1 MRHSIKRVGK
11 RTLSIILTFMMVVS
25 MMAVGIVTYNAEGT
39 RKIYFCPA
47 TVWSD
52 FESYTIKWNVNY
64 GDNNSWKSGEFT
76 DTGKTYNGNKV
87 YVADTYEKYGGV
99 DAMQIQKYEGT
110 NWKDQV
116 QPISSW
122 TTYGNYE
129 NKMWDNSSSSWIDF
143 SYDVEETT
151 ETTQSTQNYYVVGN
165 TELVGSS
172 WDINNPAEMT
182 NNNGTYS
189 ITFSEKATSTTYE
202 FQIVP
207 QKGNWSGQIGH
218 SSNVSSGSEIV
229 TITSNSSGNIKFTL
243 SEKSD
248 VTITYTPSDGK
259 IIISASPVVSDYN
272 VSVEARYKAY
282 NNSNQSYDAA
292 TETPSDLNATFTV
305 NGGSNATVTPGDSVT
320 LSASTSNTDKYTFVG
335 WYTDAA
341 CNTSVGTTTPT
352 PTANTTYY
360 ALYQQNTKNITYNV
374 DPSDLGGAGF
384 TSTSVAKAGV
394 GSEVSVSAKTVTGY
408 TSNITATGATISGGK
423 FTVGTSDV
431 TVTATYTVN
440 SHTVTFASLT
450 NGKFDSST
458 SKTVNYGET
467 VTVVVTP
474 NAGYKVDS
482 VTYGSETATVNY
494 TGDVATAT
502 FTMPDSDVEVN
513 ATFSKKEYTISSTVN
528 ESSMGSMEIKVNGNA
543 KTTFNI
549 GDAITIAPKANTGY
563 ECTSYTVTLGNGT
576 DTTITDGSTYSVT
589 INAETIGNIKVTATF
604 AAKSYNVTYAGENC
618 TKPSDTTKAYNSS
631 VAISGFTANSG
642 YTITGYTVTKTG
654 DSSTTVTVTDDS
666 FTMPAYDVTV
676 TAIVKKQHTV
686 TVTSGENGSVSPT
699 TAKVTDG
706 ETVTLTATPADGY
719 IVDTWTI
726 PTGATLSSGTVKDK
740 VITVTVTDD
749 VTINVSFKESQD
761 IVIYLAAPTNYSWST
776 MSVTQSINTQTHS
789 STSGSAYIVSTSTT
803 GTAIGCDG
811 GAIGTK
817 SVNGTDRKVSYIVL
831 PAECANW
838 TSFYIGNTDG
848 TYFNLQEFSGA
859 PQYGYCYYANS
870 DNSTGGT
877 CAATTISS
885 PKANDSETAS
895 CFVNDTVNLTST
907 VTQPN
912 TSGTTKTA
920 GGTTYHVKYIVTD
933 ESNNSTELD
942 ADVATWTPT
951 TPGTYTITAKLYDDY
966 TTFTSAETATVTV
979 KTKTQSAVTASALN
993 ASVTITDSSDN
1004 VISNAYEGDTV
1015 KVTVTPDEGYM
1026 CSGTYAVTPNGL
1038 SVSYSNNVFTFTMPA
1053 QAVNLTIDVVAKELC
1068 SVSVKANDS
1077 SLGTA
1082 TVQSGNIY
1090 VGDDF
1095 TVTATANTN
1104 CAFNSW
1110 TAVGAEQ
1117 VSTSTSGNVT
1127 SATFRATAQ
1136 SVTITANFD
1145 TYSYSVHTSSG
1156 DIVMTPSASDS
1167 NVLYSTDTVASGD
1180 IFRIK
1185 RTLGA
1190 EEKYS
1195 VCSSGSS
1202 DTWYFNNTSATN
1214 VVTWGDNS
1222 DVSGKTG
1229 NYKNN
1234 AGSAYYVMFDV
1245 STGTV
1250 SLSETNDGKQSMK
1263 VYAKN
1268 GTIGGTSSNGET
1280 VAEAANTS
1288 SSVTDTNANTAGY
1301 KIYTVTEGSVVK
1313 VTTTVNDSYAK
1324 DYYVHAFV
1332 INGKTYSATAGTGN
1346 SYYAEFAVEEGVAN
1360 YEVTPIYYVN
1370 DCKTEGNY
1378 ITFYVDASEMGGDFD
1393 WGNTI
1398 SSYAYAYTGSGTEA
1412 NKPDGNYPGQPMLYD
1427 EGQGRYY
1434 ARVPKVMGGKE
1445 ISGITINNYKNDTV
1459 HASLNKTLKYN
1470 EQSYDFND
1478 FKKIYDLNYDII
1490 RFDMKPRNGAST
1502 NIDLVK
1508 NTFSYD
1514 TYSANNGWEAFVDNN
1529 GNKVDVLGNELN
1541 ASQTKKLY
1549 VVSTASYNI
1558 TDVGQWATKWY
1569 VYNQSNELVTT
1580 GLPSDFIPRPDSANN
1595 TDAYNAIV
1603 NGGYTGAET
1612 EITFE
1617 NRRDIDGNS
1626 YYRLDGR
1633 WFYAMSSSSVSA
1645 DVKYRTSE
1653 DGTTYGTPVEET
1665 SYVTINDAASVTF
1678 EKHGETIRVVA
1689 RPIKGYVF
1697 SHWSIADAEYT
1708 TFRDLSKTL
1717 GSSFTTTLDAET
1729 HYVANYIKATDGNL
1743 VLSHLKYDGS
1753 DAKGGMGYYLIEAE
1767 IFDAN
1772 GVSKGVVKG
1781 TGNGANG
1788 QSITLTNL
1796 SSSDSYIKVTITT
1809 VTSGENTFR
1818 YWYTQSSNGFEI
1830 IDDLDGIR
1838 TVNGTV
1844 LTDSEDPFGA
1854 QGTVTYTFETDVWKL
1869 FSGTS
1874 QIMSELNFYSDIAP
1888 VSKDYTLT
1896 YKYKDRFGNDK
1907 IYVVKGTHPDSYYT
1921 ENGSWAP
1928 TEKLIYDN
1936 APAIDDLYKDCT
1948 WTMENCSPDGSSAT
1962 ITAKQDGK
1970 KYNVTINNP
1979 DGTFNTY
1986 TLPINSY
1993 VKDNLG
1999 KFYAAP
2005 STYNNK
2011 NFLYWEVKENGVEV
2025 ARHFYSEYTLVVLG
2039 NYEITPI
2046 YGEAAE
2052 DAVYISKPQY
2062 TREQT
2067 TDANGDVKTDRLYV
2081 DFMVAYMSAAGDLIR
2096 NDASGSKYQTGVIIE
2111 IGQNKVLEEDAEGNV
2126 NTDYSGITYESNL
2139 ETVEQA
2145 AKTANGTLTKY
2156 AYETSDNRKLYNF
2169 RATNTNYN
2177 NMNRLDYAVQ
2187 FVNSEKNQKYVMKAY
2202 YYVIVDGKVILSNP
2216 VYFNLYEIGNS
2227 TPTTVTTTA

>member
-1 MRHSIKRVGK
+1 MRHSIKRITK
-11 RTLSIILTFMMVVS
+11 SALSVILALMMIVS
-25 MMAVGIVTYNAEGT
+25 TMAVGIVTVGA
-39 RKIYFCPA
+39 A
-47 TVWSD
+47 T
-52 FESYTIKWNVNY
+52 
-64 GDNNSWKSGEFT
+64 FT
-76 DTGKTYNGNKV
+76 KV
-87 YVADTYEKYGGV
+87 
-99 DAMQIQKYEGT
+99 
-110 NWKDQV
+110 
-116 QPISSW
+116 
-122 TTYGNYE
+122 
-129 NKMWDNSSSSWIDF
+129 
-143 SYDVEETT
+143 
-151 ETTQSTQNYYVVGN
+151 
-165 TELVGSS
+165 ELVGNINGIENWTSTAYPFTLNGTTWELTITFTQDS
-172 WDINNPAEMT
+172 TFKARANGTWDKSFGA
-182 NNNGTYS
+182 NNGGNATASAGTYK
-189 ITFSEKATSTTYE
+189 ITIPDGASNST
-202 FQIVP
+202 
-207 QKGNWSGQIGH
+207 NL
-218 SSNVSSGSEIV
+218 
-229 TITSNSSGNIKFTL
+229 TITKVGSGGSDLTYTLKDGNGNTSDFTKTSDGVYETTVTLNANTDYTYYIQDSNKTYYRNSSGTISTSGGSVTLYKYGNNVTDHVITVKATNAGEYTFKWEYTSGANSGTL
-243 SEKSD
+243 S
-248 VTITYTPSDGK
+248 VTYPT
-259 IIISASPVVSDYN
+259 ISEYN
-272 VSVEARYKAY
+272 VSVEARYKSY
-282 NNSNQSYDAA
+282 NNESQGYNAVSSTLPDDIGA
-292 TETPSDLNATFTV
+292 TYTV
-305 NGGSNATVTPGDSVT
+305 DGGSTATVSPDTSVT
-320 LSASTSNTDKYTFVG
+320 LSASTTNTDKYTFVG
-335 WYTDAA
+335 WYTDAD
-341 CNTSVGTTTPT
+341 CTSQVTLTDSKVT
-352 PTANTTYY
+352 PTASTTYY

-374 DPSDLGGAGF
+374 DPSDLVGAGF
-384 TSTSVAKAGV
+384 TSTSVENAGV
-394 GSEVSVSAKTVTGY
+394 GSEVSVSANAVTGY
-408 TSNITATGATISGGK
+408 TSNITATGADIDGDGK

-450 NGKFDSST
+450 NGSFDSST

-482 VTYGSETATVNY
+482 VTYGSETTTVNY

-528 ESSMGSMEIKVNGNA
+528 VPSMGSMEIKVNGNA

-549 GDAITIAPKANTGY
+549 SDAITIAPKANTGY
-563 ECTSYTVTLGNGT
+563 ECTSYTVTLG
-576 DTTITDGSTYSVT
+576 DSYETTITDGSTYSVT
-589 INAETIGNIKVTATF
+589 IDAAKIGNITVTATF

-618 TKPSDTTKAYNSS
+618 TKPTDTTKVYNSS
-631 VAISGFTANSG
+631 VAISGFTASTG
-642 YTITGYTVTKTG
+642 YTITGYTVTKTD

-699 TAKVTDG
+699 TATVTDG
-706 ETVTLTATPADGY
+706 ETVELTATPADGY

-726 PTGATLSSGTVKDK
+726 PTGATLLSGTLKDK

-749 VTINVSFKESQD
+749 VTINVSFKKSEN
-761 IVIYLAAPTNYSWST
+761 IVIYLATPTSWSEWST
-776 MSVTQSINTQTHS
+776 MSVTQSISGTAATGNKYIVSS
-789 STSGSAYIVSTSTT
+789 STSGTS
-803 GTAIGCDG
+803 IGCVG
-811 GAIGTK
+811 GKVGTK
-817 SVNGTDRKVSYIVL
+817 DINGSSRMVSYIVL

-838 TSFYIGNTDG
+838 TSFYIGNASG
-848 TYFNLQEFSGA
+848 TYFCSKEFSGA
-859 PQYGYCYYANS
+859 PQYGYCYYNT
-870 DNSTGGT
+870 STTDGGS

-885 PKANDSETAS
+885 PKANDSETA
-895 CFVNDTVNLTST
+895 
-907 VTQPN
+907 
-912 TSGTTKTA
+912 
-920 GGTTYHVKYIVTD
+920 
-933 ESNNSTELD
+933 
-942 ADVATWTPT
+942 
-951 TPGTYTITAKLYDDY
+951 
-966 TTFTSAETATVTV
+966 TVTV
-979 KTKTQSAVTASALN
+979 KSKTQSAVTASALN

-1145 TYSYSVHTSSG
+1145 TYSYSVVTSKG

-1195 VCSSGSS
+1195 VNS
-1202 DTWYFNNTSATN
+1202 TSAGNTTWWFN
-1214 VVTWGDNS
+1214 TLDMSDKISGWGDNP
-1222 DVSGKTG
+1222 DVSSNTG

-1234 AGSAYYVMFDV
+1234 AKGAYYVMFDV

-1250 SLSETNDGKQSMK
+1250 SLSETNDGKQSIK

-1268 GTIGGTSSNGET
+1268 GTSTTVDNNLVGTYLNGVT
-1280 VAEAANTS
+1280 VATAANDS
-1288 SSVTDTNANTAGY
+1288 STVTDTNANSVGY
-1301 KIYTVTEGSVVK
+1301 KVYNVTEGSVVK
-1313 VTTTVNDSYAK
+1313 VTTTVNDDYAA

-1332 INGKTYSATAGTGN
+1332 INGKTYSATAGTDN
-1346 SYYAEFAVEEGVAN
+1346 SYYTEFAVEEGVAN

-1370 DCKTEGNY
+1370 DCKTEGKY

-1393 WGNTI
+1393 WGNII
-1398 SSYAYAYTGSGTEA
+1398 SSYAYAYTGGANNEA

-1427 EGQGRYY
+1427 EGQGRFYS
-1434 ARVPKVMGGKE
+1434 RVPKVMGGKD

-1459 HASLNKTLKYN
+1459 HASLNKGLTYN

-1478 FKKIYDLNYDII
+1478 FKKIYDLKYDII
-1490 RFDMKPRNGAST
+1490 RFDMKPRNGESN

-1514 TYSANNGWEAFVDNN
+1514 TYSANNRWEAFVDNN

-1541 ASQTKKLY
+1541 ASQIKKLY
-1549 VVSTASYNI
+1549 VVSTASYNVSG
-1558 TDVGQWATKWY
+1558 VGQWSTKWY
-1569 VYNQSNELVTT
+1569 VYNQANELVTT
-1580 GLPSDFIPRPDSANN
+1580 GLPSDFIPRPDPANN

-1653 DGTTYGTPVEET
+1653 DGTTYGTPVENT

-1697 SHWSIADAEYT
+1697 SHWSIADAGYT

-1729 HYVANYIKATDGNL
+1729 HYVANYIKATEGNL

-1753 DAKGGMGYYLIEAE
+1753 DARGGMGYYLIEAE

-1772 GVSKGVVKG
+1772 GVSKGVVTG

-1788 QSITLTNL
+1788 QSITLTDL
-1796 SSSDSYIKVTITT
+1796 SSSDSYIRVTITT

-1838 TVNGTV
+1838 TVNGKE
-1844 LTDSEDPFGA
+1844 LTGSEDPFGA
-1854 QGTVTYTFETDVWKL
+1854 KGTVTYTFETEVWKM
-1869 FSGTS
+1869 FSGTT

-1896 YKYKDRFGNDK
+1896 YMYKDRFGNPK
-1907 IYVVKGTHPDSYYT
+1907 IYVVKGTHPDSYFA
-1921 ENGSWAP
+1921 ENKSWAP

-1948 WTMENCSPDGSSAT
+1948 WTMENCSPDGSSAD

-1970 KYNVTINNP
+1970 MYDVTIYNP
-1979 DGTFNTY
+1979 DDTFNTY
-1986 TLPINSY
+1986 TLSINSY

-2039 NYEITPI
+2039 DYEIKPI

-2052 DAVYISKPQY
+2052 DAVNISKPQY

-2081 DFMVAYMSAAGDLIR
+2081 DFMVAYMSSNPDNLIR

-2111 IGQNKVLEEDAEGNV
+2111 IGQNKVLGTKEDGSV

-2139 ETVEQA
+2139 DTVKQA
-2145 AKTANGTLTKY
+2145 ANTANGTLTKY

-2187 FVNSEKNQKYVMKAY
+2187 FVNTDKNQKYVMKAY
-2202 YYVIVDGKVILSNP
+2202 YYVIVDGKIILSNP

-2227 TPTTVTTTA
+2227 TPTTVKTTA